1 MQELKGAAWA
11 TIAAFAR
18 RAEFAP
24 SLWERLLQEGVL
36 AVPGPEGLTVSVPHY
51 DMTYQLN
58 GIEVRVCGLVVILYR
73 A

>member
-1 MQELKGAAWA
+1 MQELKGAAWTA
-11 TIAAFAR
+11 IAAFAR
-18 RAEFAP
+18 RPDFAP
-24 SLWERLLQEGVL
+24 ALWERLLREGVL

-58 GIEVRVCGLVVILYR
+58 EIEVRACRVTVT